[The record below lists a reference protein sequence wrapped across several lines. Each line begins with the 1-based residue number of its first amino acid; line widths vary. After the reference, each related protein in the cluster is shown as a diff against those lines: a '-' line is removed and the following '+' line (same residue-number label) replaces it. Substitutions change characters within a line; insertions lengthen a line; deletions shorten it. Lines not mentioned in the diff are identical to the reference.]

1 MHILLGMYG
10 PWALQEL
17 FVRFKYNTK
26 LVTEAPL
33 LPDSGLPCMGKVIFS
48 AKFCH
53 FGPPLWVQILWPK
66 NTANGSLQSKLF
78 CEFLKW
84 GNYDFSGPSEL
95 NLESLL
101 CHKLKLH
108 LGLFVN
114 F

>member
-10 PWALQEL
+10 LWALQKL

-66 NTANGSLQSKLF
+66 NTANGSLQPKLF

-84 GNYDFSGPSEL
+84 VNYDFSGPSEL